1 MKAFGISMTA
11 VPTKKTNANML
22 ESPYSKT
29 FIYTPQTK
37 EVDVKEVLELISHLI
52 EALELFAKNRNF

>member
-1 MKAFGISMTA
+1 MKAFGISLST
-11 VPTKKTNANML
+11 VPVKNANML
-22 ESPYSKT
+22 ESQYSKT

-52 EALELFAKNRNF
+52 EALEVFAKNEKF